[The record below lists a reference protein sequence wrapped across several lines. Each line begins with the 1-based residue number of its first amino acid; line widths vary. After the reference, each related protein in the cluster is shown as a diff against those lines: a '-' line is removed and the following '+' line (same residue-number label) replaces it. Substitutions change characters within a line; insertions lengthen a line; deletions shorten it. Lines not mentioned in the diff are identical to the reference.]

1 MNGADGVVGPE
12 QHRHHRRKL
21 LGQQLCSRRRFQ
33 GKVEGKVVLAHPYN
47 PSPYGIMPQS
57 NILFRTGAAILL
69 MKNIR
74 ACESLRRNSMA
85 SFSLSVGGGFGAFSS
100 SLVAVWYFLIT
111 LSAAASRSMP

>member
-1 MNGADGVVGPE
+1 MNGADRIVGSE
-12 QHRHHRRKL
+12 QRRHHRRKL
-21 LGQQLCSRRRFQ
+21 FRQQLRRSRRFQ
-33 GKVEGKVVLAHPYN
+33 GKTESKVVLAHPYN
-47 PSPYGIMPQS
+47 PSSYGIMPQS

-100 SLVAVWYFLIT
+100 AQVAVWYFLIT
-111 LSAAASRSMP
+111 LSAAKSTSMP